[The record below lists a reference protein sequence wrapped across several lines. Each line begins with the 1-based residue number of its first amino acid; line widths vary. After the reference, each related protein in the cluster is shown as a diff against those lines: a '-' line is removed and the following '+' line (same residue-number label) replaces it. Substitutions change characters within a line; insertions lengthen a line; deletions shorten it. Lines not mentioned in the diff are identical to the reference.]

1 MRSVTGK
8 LVLGVAVILLVG
20 VTATIAQTKR
30 IDVKFRKGTSSGTYS
45 NTVTGYGSADFYVNA
60 KGGQEMSA
68 KLTSAN
74 KSLYFLVIRDP
85 ASPVAIAD
93 DARDAINWTGELP
106 DDGTYIVR
114 VFLVRAEA
122 RRNKTPVKFTLRIG
136 VR

>member
-8 LVLGVAVILLVG
+8 LLLSFVVIVLVG
-20 VTATIAQTKR
+20 VSAMFAQTKR
-30 IDVKFRKGTSSGTYS
+30 INVKFRIGTTSGTFS
-45 NTVTGYGSADFYVNA
+45 NSVSGYGSADFYVTA

-74 KSLYFLVIRDP
+74 KFLYFLIIRDP
-85 ASPVAIAD
+85 ANPEAIAD
-93 DARDAINWTGELP
+93 DARDAVNWSGELP
-106 DDGTYIVR
+106 EDGTYIVR

-122 RRNKTPVKFTLRIG
+122 RRNKTPVKFNLRIG

>member
-8 LVLGVAVILLVG
+8 LLLSFVVIVLVG
-20 VTATIAQTKR
+20 VSATFAQTKR
-30 IDVKFRKGTSSGTYS
+30 INVKFRKGTTSGTFS
-45 NTVTGYGSADFYVNA
+45 NTVSGYGSADFYVTA

-74 KSLYFLVIRDP
+74 KFLYFLIIRDP
-85 ASPVAIAD
+85 ANPEAIAD
-93 DARDAINWTGELP
+93 DARDAVNWSGELP
-106 DDGTYIVR
+106 EDGTYIVR

-122 RRNKTPVKFTLRIG
+122 RRNKTPVKFNLRIG